1 LDQFYTI
8 YMKLYN
14 SIDIQNLEKH
24 FRTNLINS
32 IPGYKPLQLL
42 GTVNM
47 AGVTNL
53 SLINSVF
60 HLGANPPL
68 VGIVLRPQRAE
79 NDTLDNI
86 KQTGEYTLNNVLPAW
101 YKQAHQAS
109 ATYPSGVSEFEMCA
123 FEANYVENFKA
134 PFVKQ
139 STIKIGLELRE
150 IIDMAINR
158 TTIVVG
164 EIVHIALDDTLP
176 DDDGFVDPIKAGS
189 VTVVGLDSY
198 YTAQP
203 LARLAY
209 AKPGKNIE
217 VV

>member
-1 LDQFYTI
+1 
-8 YMKLYN
+8 MKVYN
-14 SIDIQNLEKH
+14 SSDIKDLEKL

-42 GTVNM
+42 GTVNE

-68 VGIVLRPQRAE
+68 LGMVLRPQRAE
-79 NDTLDNI
+79 NDTLANI
-86 KQTGEYTLNNVLPAW
+86 KQTGIYTLNNILPAW
-101 YKQAHQAS
+101 YQQAHQAS
-109 ATYPSGVSEFEMCA
+109 ATYPSGVSEFEACG
-123 FEANYVENFKA
+123 FEADHIDEFKA

-139 STIKIGLELRE
+139 STIKLGLQLRE
-150 IIDMAINR
+150 IVDMSING
-158 TTIVVG
+158 TTIIVG
-164 EIVHIALDDTLP
+164 EIIHIMLDEDLVGH
-176 DDDGFVDPIKAGS
+176 DGAVNHFNAET

-209 AKPGKNIE
+209 AKPDKIIE
-217 VV
+217 IIS

>member
-1 LDQFYTI
+1 
-8 YMKLYN
+8 MKLYN
-14 SIDIQNLEKH
+14 SNDIQKLDKR
-24 FRTNLINS
+24 FRTTLINS
-32 IPGYKPLQLL
+32 IPGNKPLQLL
-42 GTVNM
+42 GTVSE

-68 VGIVLRPQRAE
+68 LGLVLRPQREE
-79 NDTLDNI
+79 NNTLANI
-86 KQTGEYTLNNVLPAW
+86 KQTGEYTLNNVVTDW

-109 ATYPSGVSEFEMCA
+109 ATYPSGVSEFEACG
-123 FEANYVENFKA
+123 FEADYLDGFKA

-139 STIKIGLELRE
+139 STVKIGLNLRE
-150 IIDMAINR
+150 VIDMAING

-164 EIVHIALDDTLP
+164 EIVHILADEQLIGN
-176 DDDGFVDPIKAGS
+176 DGFVDHTQADT

-203 LARLAY
+203 LDRLAY
-209 AKPGKNIE
+209 AKPGKNVE
-217 VV
+217 VIPTQL